1 MIFLIYVS
9 LMIKLT
15 QPRRKASKKVNS
27 PLSNGPLQKKKKK
40 KEKKIGSNH
49 CFQFLLHITVIPG
62 EIEDSGYSQFFGVNK
77 VHDGL
82 CENGEFTHLCLK
94 ISGFLCFQSE
104 INSTFIAAA

>member
-40 KEKKIGSNH
+40 RKKNW
-49 CFQFLLHITVIPG
+49 Q
-62 EIEDSGYSQFFGVNK
+62 
-77 VHDGL
+77 
-82 CENGEFTHLCLK
+82 
-94 ISGFLCFQSE
+94 
-104 INSTFIAAA
+104 

>member
-40 KEKKIGSNH
+40 EKKLAVTIVSNFS
-49 CFQFLLHITVIPG
+49 CILQSSQKKSKIVVIHNF
-62 EIEDSGYSQFFGVNK
+62 SG
-77 VHDGL
+77 
-82 CENGEFTHLCLK
+82 
-94 ISGFLCFQSE
+94 
-104 INSTFIAAA
+104 

>member
-40 KEKKIGSNH
+40 KKLAVTIVSNFSCILQSSQKKSKIV
-49 CFQFLLHITVIPG
+49 VIHNF
-62 EIEDSGYSQFFGVNK
+62 SG
-77 VHDGL
+77 
-82 CENGEFTHLCLK
+82 
-94 ISGFLCFQSE
+94 
-104 INSTFIAAA
+104 